1 MAAAGRWAENFGEQ
15 GILVLEVWK
24 GDWFFP
30 DFLKLLQ
37 QKRNANSGG
46 WWPDD
51 FVWLLFLHRDEQRRG
66 EAAPSFLTVWEGD
79 SFVINCAYTDSAS
92 TYFFWYKQEP
102 GKSLHLL
109 IYTLSNVVQ
118 KQEQGLTVLLN
129 KKDKHLSLQDTATHP
144 GDSATYF
151 CATKA
156 PAACPQTEDWGGSP
170 TLFPLSQA
178 FKSEVLPYSILNI

>member
-1 MAAAGRWAENFGEQ
+1 KQLSWLEIADPSWRYNEDIYWTSVPVLVAAAG
-15 GILVLEVWK
+15 
-24 GDWFFP
+24 
-30 DFLKLLQ
+30 
-37 QKRNANSGG
+37 
-46 WWPDD
+46 
-51 FVWLLFLHRDEQRRG
+51 RDEQRRG

-178 FKSEVLPYSILNI
+178 FKSEMKKLVPEDIKQLAQPSSVRD